1 MASSSSNERSPSPP
15 PLSAAP
21 SLPTSTSAAT
31 TFLIAALGTPFTT
44 SSISVT
50 SPTGQPFYTRTLQTI
65 SKPHVTITSSATGAQ
80 VGTII
85 FHAFSR
91 SMTLAVF
98 KKNGGRDEIEIS
110 NKHVFKSGYQYKSP
124 TVAAEV
130 EWKSFGEGTSVLI
143 DGSGTAVARFN
154 NERWNAGKERTLEVV
169 DGEGREDVVLEA
181 LVGAIAIMES
191 RRRNAK
197 SSIITAG
204 VLGV

>member
-1 MASSSSNERSPSPP
+1 MASTSSNEKSPSPP

-21 SLPTSTSAAT
+21 SLPTTTSPAT
-31 TFLIAALGTPFTT
+31 TFLIAALGTPITT

-50 SPTGQPFYTRTLQTI
+50 LPTGQPFYTCTLQTI
-65 SKPHVTITSSATGAQ
+65 SKPHVNITSSSTGAQ

-98 KKNGGRDEIEIS
+98 KKDGGRDEIEIS
-110 NKHVFKSGYQYKSP
+110 NKHVFKSGYQYQSP
-124 TVAAEV
+124 TLAAEV

-143 DGSGTAVARFN
+143 DGSGTVVARFN

-169 DGEGREDVVLEA
+169 DVEGREDVVLEA

-197 SSIITAG
+197 NSIITAG